1 LIFFFFFN
9 EIWVFPFRTLQ
20 AEEEATRLSSQ
31 GLKVVPLGEHILSLS
46 SYSLFALDL
55 VAIRKSQLSHGEDDN
70 VK

>member
-1 LIFFFFFN
+1 
-9 EIWVFPFRTLQ
+9 
-20 AEEEATRLSSQ
+20 
-31 GLKVVPLGEHILSLS
+31 LGEHILSLS